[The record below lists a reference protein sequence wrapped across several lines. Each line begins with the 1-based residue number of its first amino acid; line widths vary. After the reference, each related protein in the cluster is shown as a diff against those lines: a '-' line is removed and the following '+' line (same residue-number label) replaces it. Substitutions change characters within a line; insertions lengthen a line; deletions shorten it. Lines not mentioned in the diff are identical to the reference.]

1 MVRLDT
7 SSSVIY
13 IVIITV
19 SYWCWI
25 AFEIWLVAREHGTA
39 EDDSQDQG
47 SRKTIIFWWSVG
59 IVLGIFMVPNLLPQF
74 ALRGNVVILF
84 IVGVTLIWAGILFR
98 FWSVQKLGRFFRS
111 KVVIQQEHE
120 LIKTGPY
127 KYIRNPSYTGTL
139 VTVLGFGIGIGNWL
153 SIIVLLATGFISFVR
168 RIAIEDRALTE
179 RFGKHYEE
187 YRKRTWAL
195 LPFIW

>member
-7 SSSVIY
+7 SSSLLYTVIL
-13 IVIITV
+13 TV

-39 EDDSQDQG
+39 QDDSLDQG
-47 SRKTIIFWWSVG
+47 SRKTIIFWWTAG
-59 IVLGIFMVPNLLPQF
+59 IVIGIFAVPNLLPQF
-74 ALRGNVVILF
+74 VIRGNIIVLF
-84 IVGVTLIWAGILFR
+84 ILGVALIWAGILFR
-98 FWSVQKLGRFFRS
+98 FWAVQELGSFFRS

-127 KYIRNPSYTGTL
+127 KSIRNPSYTGTL
-139 VTVLGFGIGIGNWL
+139 VTLLGFGIGIGNWL
-153 SIIVLLATGFISFVR
+153 STIVLLATGFISFVR
-168 RIAIEDRALTE
+168 RIGIEDRALTE

-187 YRKRTWAL
+187 YKKRTWAL
-195 LPFIW
+195 VPFIW